1 MLNQSDRMDDVYH
14 QIATSLDD
22 KKPIIYIIMLNSNIV
37 NPVVLGY
44 ILSSSSSPEEGWVI
58 NYSLLYVCIIK

>member
-1 MLNQSDRMDDVYH
+1 MFNQSDRMDDVYH

-37 NPVVLGY
+37 NPVVLEY
-44 ILSSSSSPEEGWVI
+44 ILSSSSSSEEGWVI

>member
-37 NPVVLGY
+37 NSVVLGY
-44 ILSSSSSPEEGWVI
+44 ILSSSSSSEEGLVI
-58 NYSLLYVCIIK
+58 NYSLLCVRIIK

>member
-37 NPVVLGY
+37 NSVVLGY
-44 ILSSSSSPEEGWVI
+44 ILSSSSSSEEGLVI
-58 NYSLLYVCIIK
+58 NYSLLYVRIIK